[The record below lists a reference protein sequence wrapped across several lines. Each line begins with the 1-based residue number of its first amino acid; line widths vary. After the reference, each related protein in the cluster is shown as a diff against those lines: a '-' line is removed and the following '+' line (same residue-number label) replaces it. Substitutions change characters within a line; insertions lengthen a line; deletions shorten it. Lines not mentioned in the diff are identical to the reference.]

1 MMLWLAHNIG
11 TVIVTMVLA
20 AAVTFVIV
28 KTVKDRKK
36 GASSCGC
43 GCGGCALK
51 NRCHPKN

>member
-28 KTVKDRKK
+28 KTVKDRKR

>member
-28 KTVKDRKK
+28 KTVKDRKR

-51 NRCHPKN
+51 DHCHPKD